1 MGRRK
6 SSEAIDAL
14 EACTEIV
21 ELDGSVDYRLRLFK
35 EAGTYLSPNDD
46 AANRKLEH
54 YFAGI
59 ASGDIRE
66 AHDINVLGRPIRTRR
81 SAKGIAWFGFDD
93 ICDGPRSQEDYIEI
107 ARWYPTVI
115 VSDVPALGK
124 GMDDQARRLIALVDE
139 FYDRKVKLVLSAE
152 TGIEALYSGQRLAF
166 EFQRTTSRL
175 TEMQTEP
182 YLHAP
187 HLA

>member
-1 MGRRK
+1 M
-6 SSEAIDAL
+6 
-14 EACTEIV
+14 
-21 ELDGSVDYRLRLFK
+21 
-35 EAGTYLSPNDD
+35 
-46 AANRKLEH
+46 
-54 YFAGI
+54 
-59 ASGDIRE
+59 
-66 AHDINVLGRPIRTRR
+66 
-81 SAKGIAWFGFDD
+81 
-93 ICDGPRSQEDYIEI
+93 
-107 ARWYPTVI
+107 
-115 VSDVPALGK
+115 SDVPALGK
-124 GMDDQARRLIALVDE
+124 GLDDQARRFIALVDE